1 MLQIIRKW
9 GKIRVLFVKTGDV
22 NPPAFEAV
30 SARGRKIL
38 AVLDKWCKRAADA
51 HMKACK

>member
-1 MLQIIRKW
+1 VLQIIRKW